1 MLFDT
6 SESMR
11 KDLKLSQESAIRFLD
26 AIPRARDLLL
36 IFFDRDIRISRYNS
50 ENQQGIFG
58 RILEAKG
65 EGFTALYD
73 AIAVYVSRIA
83 ETPGRKVLV
92 IFTDG
97 DDTTSQVPPHEV
109 QRLVRSTEVTIY
121 PVAFPGAHRPSS
133 ADALR
138 ARSFLVS
145 LAEASG
151 GRVFQP
157 AASRELAGI
166 YQSILDELGTQ
177 YVLGY
182 VSDNPKHDG
191 KFHRI
196 TVELK
201 RPGLKVRHRPGYEAP
216 KDEPPKPAEEEVARL
231 QAEGGRPSSDSTF
244 RSSSRRRF
252 CSSGSRA
259 KTAVDLSH
267 ARFSMAGEP
276 ETTEPFSTKP
286 GMPVWAVAITPSLD
300 REVPGDAHLP
310 GQGDPVA
317 DASAARDADL
327 SGDHRVLA
335 DRDRVAH
342 LHQVVELRAPADA
355 GLAERGPVHGGQRAD
370 LDVVLDDDDAD
381 LRELVVPA
389 LAVPGEAEAVA
400 ADHGPV
406 LHDDPAPEP
415 AALAHLHARV
425 DHAVLAHFD
434 ALVEHDVRVEG
445 RARAH
450 PHARPHDRE
459 RSHVHVRPEDRRGV
473 HLRGR
478 VHPGRGVRRRPDE
491 RHRPSEGQV
500 GVVGDEAGQGA
511 ARGPGRGGSRP
522 PAWSRGARHSAGW
535 RGR

>member
-1 MLFDT
+1 VLALAAATASAQPTPVFRAGLDLVNVTITVRDGKGGLVGDLTADDFVVREDGRPQKVEIFAPAGRPEERQELALNLGMLFDT

-121 PVAFPGAHRPSS
+121 PVAFPGAHRSSS

-138 ARSFLVS
+138 ARSFLFS

-216 KDEPPKPAEEEVARL
+216 KDEPPKP
-231 QAEGGRPSSDSTF
+231 P
-244 RSSSRRRF
+244 
-252 CSSGSRA
+252 
-259 KTAVDLSH
+259 K
-267 ARFSMAGEP
+267 
-276 ETTEPFSTKP
+276 KK
-286 GMPVWAVAITPSLD
+286 
-300 REVPGDAHLP
+300 
-310 GQGDPVA
+310 
-317 DASAARDADL
+317 
-327 SGDHRVLA
+327 
-335 DRDRVAH
+335 
-342 LHQVVELRAPADA
+342 
-355 GLAERGPVHGGQRAD
+355 
-370 LDVVLDDDDAD
+370 
-381 LRELVVPA
+381 
-389 LAVPGEAEAVA
+389 
-400 ADHGPV
+400 
-406 LHDDPAPEP
+406 
-415 AALAHLHARV
+415 
-425 DHAVLAHFD
+425 
-434 ALVEHDVRVEG
+434 
-445 RARAH
+445 
-450 PHARPHDRE
+450 
-459 RSHVHVRPEDRRGV
+459 
-473 HLRGR
+473 
-478 VHPGRGVRRRPDE
+478 
-491 RHRPSEGQV
+491 
-500 GVVGDEAGQGA
+500 
-511 ARGPGRGGSRP
+511 
-522 PAWSRGARHSAGW
+522 
-535 RGR
+535 